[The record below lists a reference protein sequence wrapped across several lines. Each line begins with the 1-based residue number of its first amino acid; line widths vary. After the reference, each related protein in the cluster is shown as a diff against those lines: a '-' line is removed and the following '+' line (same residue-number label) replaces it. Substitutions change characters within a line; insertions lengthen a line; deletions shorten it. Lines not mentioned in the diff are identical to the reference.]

1 MIPILERFM
10 FTFFIK
16 SSEFFESAVSTIK
29 NALELISE
37 GML

>member
-1 MIPILERFM
+1 MIPILEWFI

-29 NALELISE
+29 NALELMSD